1 LLLTLF
7 SAGSG
12 KSCLHWEAVM
22 NFQTGIITPR
32 ALKSAGGAENTDNA
46 STAARAGQN
55 AFFGRTSRKRS
66 TARQESAER

>member
-1 LLLTLF
+1 
-7 SAGSG
+7 
-12 KSCLHWEAVM
+12 M
-22 NFQTGIITPR
+22 NFQTEIITPR

-46 STAARAGQN
+46 CTAARAGQN